1 MNLILSI
8 DESIAEPVRQAALAM
23 GMSLEQAVQG
33 YIEQLADNLQLAA
46 DLQHFQ
52 QSALHSPGRLAG
64 WAFDRESANTRE

>member
-1 MNLILSI
+1 
-8 DESIAEPVRQAALAM
+8 
-23 GMSLEQAVQG
+23 MSLEQAVQG